1 MFCKELEITGN
12 CRQEEKFK
20 NDLINY
26 EWVSAAANWENNSLL
41 DFGDG
46 DDGADNSLFLSL

>member
-1 MFCKELEITGN
+1 VFCKELEITGN

-26 EWVSAAANWENNSLL
+26 EWVSAAANWEKNSLL
-41 DFGDG
+41 DYGDG
-46 DDGADNSLFLSL
+46 DDGVDN